1 MLKVSKGD
9 LMLLLLSSTH
19 ERNEDMFKKVSNMTE
34 HFPDYSLYKALERN
48 IERLEKQLNFNDSLE
63 THKCVTTYMVSVRID
78 GIVQSYEFEDKES
91 AFEKYLYFY
100 KEMNTGSKWISNTRI
115 YEVVDGIEEELI

>member
-48 IERLEKQLNFNDSLE
+48 IERLEKQVNFNNSLE
-63 THKCVTTYMVSVRID
+63 THKCVTTYKVSARI
-78 GIVQSYEFEDKES
+78 GGTVQSYEFEDKES

-100 KEMNTGSKWISNTRI
+100 KEMNTGSRWISNTRI